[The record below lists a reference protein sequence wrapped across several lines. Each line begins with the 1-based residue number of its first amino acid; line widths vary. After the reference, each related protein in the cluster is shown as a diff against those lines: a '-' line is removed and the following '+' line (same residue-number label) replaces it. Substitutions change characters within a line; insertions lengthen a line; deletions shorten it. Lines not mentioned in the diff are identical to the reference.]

1 MTDITSIKK
10 EIVHLMLGFLIKG
23 ITKMAIDMGRS
34 LGYRLKWN
42 CTFVETS
49 IGMFLP
55 LAKSKSERILK
66 IVFMC
71 LEGILTNKIARLVQW
86 LFPIKEVIV
95 G

>member
-1 MTDITSIKK
+1 MTVITSIKK

-23 ITKMAIDMGRS
+23 ITKLAIDTGRS

-71 LEGILTNKIARLVQW
+71 LEGSLTNKIARLVQW
-86 LFPIKEVIV
+86 LFPIKEITV